1 MRNCW
6 DPGCI
11 PGART
16 EELSPRCSSPHG
28 PSSAPQLGMGPTPA
42 PSELRGW
49 SCPRLVLNAG
59 VSLLMQ
65 KQDPPPC
72 IISSLVLTKPEKETQ
87 GEDSEP

>member
-1 MRNCW
+1 M
-6 DPGCI
+6 DPAV
-11 PGART
+11 P
-16 EELSPRCSSPHG
+16 
-28 PSSAPQLGMGPTPA
+28 PSSAWVRLQHPQS
-42 PSELRGW
+42 SEAGAGVCSTR
-49 SCPRLVLNAG
+49 LNAG